1 VINVQTQEQSQ
12 RQIMKTKFTEMIRMF
27 NFKINKQ
34 EVGSDKYKELCLL
47 KYDYIKN
54 C

>member
-1 VINVQTQEQSQ
+1 
-12 RQIMKTKFTEMIRMF
+12 MKTKFTEMIRMF
-27 NFKINKQ
+27 NFKISKQ
-34 EVGSDKYKELCLL
+34 KVGSDKYKELCLL